1 MAARRKSKKNT
12 KRIINILLLLSS
24 IMIILYVLYRII
36 SLVAVP
42 TDSVIVENSYITSE
56 ESANRICNK
65 G

>member
-1 MAARRKSKKNT
+1 MATRRKSKKNT

-24 IMIILYVLYRII
+24 IMIVLYILYRII

-56 ESANRICNK
+56 ESANRLCYK
-65 G
+65 R